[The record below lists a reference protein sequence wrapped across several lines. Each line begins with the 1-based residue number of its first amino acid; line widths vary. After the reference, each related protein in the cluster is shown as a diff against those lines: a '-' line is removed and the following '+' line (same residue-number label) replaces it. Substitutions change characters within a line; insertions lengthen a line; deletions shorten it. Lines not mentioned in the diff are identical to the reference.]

1 MDNAS
6 KALIMAGAI
15 LISLALVGL
24 GVYIF
29 SISSDLQSNA
39 GQQMDA
45 MAAQTTNKQISNYA
59 GTKKRGSEVK
69 SLIALVNTLNIQ
81 DVFPVDIVYAAPAES
96 YAAAGSTTGVTASW
110 TAGGSDMST
119 TGAAAPTT
127 IRDSAW
133 YEVQMFDLLANDGYL
148 DTISIKAYAN
158 ETTTP

>member
-59 GTKKRGSEVK
+59 GAKKRGSEVK

-81 DVFPVDIVYAAPAES
+81 DVFPVDIVYAAPATS
-96 YAAAGSTTGVTASW
+96 YTAAGSITVTATW
-110 TAGGSDMST
+110 TAAGSDKSA
-119 TGAAAPTT
+119 TGTAAPTD

-148 DTISIKAYAN
+148 DTISIKAYAT
-158 ETTTP
+158 ETP

>member
-39 GQQMDA
+39 GQQMDV
-45 MAAQTTNKQISNYA
+45 MAAQTTNKQLSNYA
-59 GTKKRGSEVK
+59 GVKKRGSEVK
-69 SLIALVNTLNIQ
+69 SMISLVSTLNSQ
-81 DVFPVDIVYAAPAES
+81 QVFPVNIKYGTPAATVTPFGTTTATNCNWVAKGTPKTTDGDAAPS
-96 YAAAGSTTGVTASW
+96 G
-110 TAGGSDMST
+110 
-119 TGAAAPTT
+119 

-133 YEVQMFDLLANDGYL
+133 YEVQIYDMLAADGYL
-148 DTISIKAYAN
+148 DTIYITAYAT
-158 ETTTP
+158 ETP

>member
-45 MAAQTTNKQISNYA
+45 MAAQTTNKQLSNYE
-59 GTKKRGSEVK
+59 GEKVRGSNLRALFNNVK
-69 SLIALVNTLNIQ
+69 TLNVQ
-81 DVFPVDIVYAAPAES
+81 EVFPVDIEFATSNVSNVCKIAKGTDWKS
-96 YAAAGSTTGVTASW
+96 GDS
-110 TAGGSDMST
+110 
-119 TGAAAPTT
+119 
-127 IRDSAW
+127 IRDSA
-133 YEVQMFDLLANDGYL
+133 YYQIVMQDDKANDGYL
-148 DTISIKAYAN
+148 DTIYVKQY
-158 ETTTP
+158 